1 MLRITRVFSSLWLAL
16 ILAFTLAGGAAAQ
29 SGGVL
34 ALTID
39 GPLTA
44 VHSLYLE
51 RGLGRAERDNAAL
64 VILQLN
70 TPGGQID
77 IMDALVAQIR
87 ASAVP
92 VVVYVSP
99 RNATAGSAGTVITL
113 AGHAAAM
120 APETVIG
127 AASPVGGQGEDLDS
141 TIETKLKED
150 LKAHVRSLAAHRPP
164 EAIAL
169 AEATIEE
176 ARAATAAEA
185 FAVGMVDFLAADVSD
200 LLRQLDGFTVTV
212 RDAPLTL
219 RTSGLTIRDVP
230 MSFIE
235 QLLELLTNPNVV
247 FLLLSLGPLLILNE
261 LSSPG
266 GWVAGFLGVV
276 CLLLAFYGL
285 GVLPVN
291 WFGLIF
297 VALAFVLFVMEVNAP
312 THGGLAAAGIGSL
325 IVGAL
330 VLFNS
335 PGTPDF
341 FRVSVPLVVGTSLVL
356 AAAVIALMTFAL
368 RAQRRPIAV
377 GVEALTGQEG
387 EVRTPDSVQVAGE
400 LWSAI
405 PAEGEAGPL
414 VPGQTVIVERVKGLK
429 VVVKAK
435 GKDGA
440 VNASQTS

>member
-1 MLRITRVFSSLWLAL
+1 MSKKNYILGSIWLAL
-16 ILAFTLAGGAAAQ
+16 TLLVTLVGGAAAQ
-29 SGGVL
+29 SGGAL

-44 VHSLYLE
+44 VHALYLE
-51 RGLGRAERDNAAL
+51 RGLGRAERDGAEL
-64 VILQLN
+64 VILRLN

-77 IMDALVAQIR
+77 IMDQLVAQIR

-99 RNATAGSAGTVITL
+99 RNATAGSAGTIITL

-141 TIETKLKED
+141 TLQSKLKED
-150 LKAHVRSLAAHRPP
+150 MKAHVRALAAHRPP
-164 EAIAL
+164 EAIVL

-185 FAVGMVDFLAADVSD
+185 FAVGMVDFLAADLPD
-200 LLRQLDGFTVTV
+200 LLHQLDGFTVTV
-212 RDAPLTL
+212 GDGEARPL
-219 RTSGLTIRDVP
+219 RTTGLSVAELP

-235 QLLELLTNPNVV
+235 QLLNLLTNPNVV

-266 GWVAGFLGVV
+266 GWLAGFLGVV

-335 PGTPDF
+335 PGTPSF

-368 RAQRRPIAV
+368 RAQRRPIVV
-377 GVEALTGQEG
+377 GVEALAGQEG
-387 EVRTPDSVQVAGE
+387 EVRTPDSVHVAGE
-400 LWSAI
+400 LWSAVPI
-405 PAEGEAGPL
+405 EGEAGTL
-414 VPGQTVIVERVKGLK
+414 VPGQKVLVEKVKGLK
-429 VVVKAK
+429 VVVKQK
-435 GKDGA
+435 GK
-440 VNASQTS
+440 